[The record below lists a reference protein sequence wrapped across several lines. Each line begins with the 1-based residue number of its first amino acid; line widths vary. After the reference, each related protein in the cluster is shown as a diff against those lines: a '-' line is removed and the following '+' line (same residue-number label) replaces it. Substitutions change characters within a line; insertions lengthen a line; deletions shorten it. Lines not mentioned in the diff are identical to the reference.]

1 VSSSPSQTRTSL
13 VIAAIG
19 IVFGDIGTSPLY
31 AMKETFYGPH
41 PLPLDALHV
50 YGVLSLMFWLII
62 SVVTVKYL
70 TLMMRADNRGE
81 GGSLAL
87 LALAQRVTRADRLA
101 GAVSVLGIF
110 AAALFYG
117 DSMLTPAI
125 SVLSAVEGLQV
136 VSPGLKY
143 VVVPATIAI
152 IALLFMVQKS
162 GTAAVGFLFG
172 PVMCLWFVVLAALG
186 IYNIVEYPQILL
198 ALNPWY
204 ALKFG
209 IDNPWIAFLALGSVV
224 LVLTG
229 AEALYAD
236 MGHFG
241 KRPIQ
246 LGWYFL
252 VLPALIINYLGQGA
266 LLLTTPEAVHNP
278 FYLMAP
284 PWALIP
290 LVVLAT
296 ASAVIASQAVISGAF
311 SVTRQA
317 IQLNLLPR
325 MAILHTSA
333 NAAGQIYV
341 PFVNWM
347 LFILVCILIMGFHS
361 SSNLAAAYGVAVTAT
376 MLIDTA
382 LLLVVMRLLWRWSR
396 WAVLALAVQFFAV
409 DIALFSSNAIKIP
422 HGGWFPLAV
431 ACVLFVLLTTWKRGR
446 QALSECAESGGLEI
460 KDFINGTG
468 DVTRVPGTAVFMTA
482 SGNGVPTALLHNL
495 KHNKVLHD
503 RVVLLTV
510 QTEDI
515 PAVPEAMRVELDM
528 LQHGFYRL
536 TLHFGFMDNQDVP
549 KALELCA
556 ARGLAFHEMETSYF
570 LNRETLLPAKKAS
583 KLLPRWRAVL
593 FAWMLRNATTA
604 MQFFGLPPNRVV
616 ELGRQVEL

>member
-1 VSSSPSQTRTSL
+1 VSSHPPGTSKSL
-13 VIAAIG
+13 IIAAIG

-31 AMKETFYGPH
+31 AMKETFHGPH
-41 PLPLDALHV
+41 PLPVDTLHV
-50 YGVLSLMFWLII
+50 YGVLSLMFWLLM
-62 SVVTVKYL
+62 SVVTIKYL

-87 LALAQRVTRADRLA
+87 LALAQRVTRAGRLA

-136 VSPGLKY
+136 VSPTLKL
-143 VVVPATIAI
+143 VIVPVTIVI
-152 IALLFMVQKS
+152 LALLFLVQRS

-186 IYNIVEYPQILL
+186 IYNIAGHPQILL
-198 ALNPWY
+198 ALNPWH
-204 ALKFG
+204 ALAFA
-209 IDNPWIAFLALGSVV
+209 IEAPWLSFLALGSVV

-246 LGWYFL
+246 LGWYVL
-252 VLPALIINYLGQGA
+252 VMPSLILNYLGQGA
-266 LLLTTPEAVHNP
+266 LLLTTPDVVHNP

-284 PWALIP
+284 SWALIP
-290 LVVLAT
+290 LIVLAT
-296 ASAVIASQAVISGAF
+296 AAAVIASQAVISGAF

-333 NAAGQIYV
+333 KAAGQIYV

-347 LFILVCILIMGFHS
+347 LFILVCILIVGFKS

-382 LLLVVMRLLWRWSR
+382 LVLVVMRILWRWKS
-396 WAVLALAVQFFAV
+396 WAVVALGAQFFAV
-409 DIALFSSNAIKIP
+409 DIALFSSNATKIP

-431 ACVLFVLLTTWKRGR
+431 ACVLFVLLTTWMRGR
-446 QALSECAESGGLEI
+446 HALNECAESGGLEI

-482 SGNGVPTALLHNL
+482 TGNGVPTALLHNL

-515 PAVPEAMRVELDM
+515 PTVPESTRVELNM
-528 LQHGFYRL
+528 LEHGFYRL

-549 KALELCA
+549 KALQLCA
-556 ARGLAFHEMETSYF
+556 ARGLTFNEMETSYF
-570 LNRETLLPAKKAS
+570 LNRETLLPAKHAS

-593 FAWMLRNATTA
+593 FGWMLRNATTA

>member
-1 VSSSPSQTRTSL
+1 VTSSPSKARTSL
-13 VIAAIG
+13 VVAAIG

-31 AMKETFYGPH
+31 AMKETFHGPH
-41 PLPLDALHV
+41 PLPLDELHV
-50 YGVLSLMFWLII
+50 YGVLSLMFWLVI

-70 TLMMRADNRGE
+70 SLMMRADNRGE

-87 LALAQRVTRADRLA
+87 LALAQRVTRAGRLA

-117 DSMLTPAI
+117 DSILTPAI

-136 VSPGLKY
+136 VSPALKY
-143 VVVPATIAI
+143 AVAPVTIGI
-152 IALLFMVQKS
+152 LALLFLVQKS

-172 PVMCLWFVVLAALG
+172 PVMCLWFLVLAALG
-186 IYNIVEYPQILL
+186 IYNIAAYPQILL
-198 ALNPWY
+198 ALNPWH
-204 ALKFG
+204 ALVFWL
-209 IDNPWIAFLALGSVV
+209 DNPWLSFLALGSVV

-241 KRPIQ
+241 KQPIRWA
-246 LGWYFL
+246 WYGL
-252 VLPALIINYLGQGA
+252 VLPSLIINYLGQGA
-266 LLLTTPEAVHNP
+266 LLLTAPHAVHNP

-284 PWALIP
+284 SWALIP
-290 LVVLAT
+290 MIGLAT
-296 ASAVIASQAVISGAF
+296 AAAVIASQAVISGAF

-333 NAAGQIYV
+333 KAAGQIYV

-347 LFILVCILIMGFHS
+347 LFILVCLLILGFHS

-382 LLLVVMRLLWRWSR
+382 LLLVVVRLLWRWSS
-396 WAVLALAVQFFAV
+396 WAVFTMGVVFFAI

-431 ACVLFVLLTTWKRGR
+431 ACVLFVMLTTWMRGR
-446 QALSECAESGGLEI
+446 QALNECAESGGLEI
-460 KDFINGTG
+460 TDFISGTG

-510 QTEDI
+510 QTDDI
-515 PAVPEAMRVELDM
+515 PVVPESMRVELQM
-528 LQHGFYRL
+528 LPNGFYRL
-536 TLHFGFMDNQDVP
+536 TLRFGFMDNQDVP
-549 KALELCA
+549 KALALCA
-556 ARGLAFHEMETSYF
+556 ARGLAFNEMDTSYF
-570 LNRETLLPAKKAS
+570 LNRETLLPAKRDGKQ
-583 KLLPRWRAVL
+583 LPRWRAVL

>member
-1 VSSSPSQTRTSL
+1 VSSNPSKASTSL
-13 VIAAIG
+13 VVAAIG

-31 AMKETFYGPH
+31 AMKETFHGPH

-50 YGVLSLMFWLII
+50 YGVLSLMFWLVLI
-62 SVVTVKYL
+62 VVTVKYVSI
-70 TLMMRADNRGE
+70 MMLADNRGE

-87 LALAQRVTRADRLA
+87 LSLAQRVTRSGRFA
-101 GAVSVLGIF
+101 GMVAVLGIF

-136 VSPGLKY
+136 VSPELSHFII
-143 VVVPATIAI
+143 PITIVI
-152 IALLFMVQKS
+152 LALLFMVQKI
-162 GTAAVGFLFG
+162 GTKAVGFLFG

-186 IYNIVEYPQILL
+186 IYNIVAYPQIMQ
-198 ALNPWY
+198 ALNPLY
-204 ALKFG
+204 AVTFWL
-209 IDNPWIAFLALGSVV
+209 DNPWIAFLALGSVV

-241 KRPIQ
+241 KQPIRF
-246 LGWYFL
+246 GWYAL
-252 VLPALIINYLGQGA
+252 VLPALVINYMGQGA
-266 LLLTTPEAVHNP
+266 LLLTTPEAVKNP

-284 PWALIP
+284 SWALIP
-290 LVVLAT
+290 VIGLAT
-296 ASAVIASQAVISGAF
+296 AATVIASQAVISGAF

-317 IQLNLLPR
+317 IQLDLLPR

-333 NAAGQIYV
+333 EESGQIYV

-347 LFILVCILIMGFHS
+347 LFILVCILILGFRS

-382 LLLVVMRLLWRWSR
+382 LLLVVMVLLWRWSL
-396 WAVLALAVQFFAV
+396 WAVLVLGALFFTV
-409 DIALFSSNAIKIP
+409 DIALFTSNAIKIP

-431 ACVLFVLLTTWKRGR
+431 ACVLFVMLTTWKRGR
-446 QALSECAESGGLEI
+446 QALHERGDSDGLSI
-460 KDFINGTG
+460 TDFISGTT

-515 PAVPEAMRVELDM
+515 PAVPVEQRVALAQ
-528 LQHGFYRL
+528 LPHGFYRL
-536 TLHFGFMDNQDVP
+536 TLHFGFMDNQNVP
-549 KALELCA
+549 QAMELCA
-556 ARGLAFHEMETSYF
+556 SQGLTFNEMETSYF
-570 LNRETLLPAKKAS
+570 LNRETLLPAPRGHRS
-583 KLLPRWRAVL
+583 LPRWRAAL
-593 FAWMLRNATTA
+593 FGWMLRNATTA
-604 MQFFGLPPNRVV
+604 MQFFNLPPNRVV
-616 ELGRQVEL
+616 ELGRQLEL